1 MKLSR
6 SEVVT
11 MYNSFK
17 DTNLLGMSTKCKKAF
32 IVNAI
37 KLKPI
42 SDKIIEENTSVSEKL
57 KTVEYDDAA
66 KKYFKAKA
74 DNDAN
79 KTEET
84 SKALIDALKEFEPLF
99 RDMESKIND
108 AISAL
113 DQEFEVSLVDI
124 PMNDFLEYLEK
135 AGIDFSFNSIL
146 IFQNLLK

>member
-57 KTVEYDDAA
+57 KTVEYDNAA

-99 RDMESKIND
+99 KDMENKIND
-108 AISAL
+108 AVSAL